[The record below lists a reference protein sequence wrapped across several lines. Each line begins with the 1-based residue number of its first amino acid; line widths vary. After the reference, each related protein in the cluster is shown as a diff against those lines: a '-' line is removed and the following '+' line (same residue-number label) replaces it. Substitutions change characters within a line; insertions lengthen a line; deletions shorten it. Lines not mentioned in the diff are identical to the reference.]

1 MQEYKI
7 FIQRIGLTGITNILL
22 ALSSLIL
29 IPILTKNL
37 SINDYGLWVE
47 IATTITVV
55 PYLGTLG
62 LYSSMIRFL
71 SSEKDRNKIQE
82 GFYSITSIVLFC
94 TLIICVTLIVFSK
107 YISLLFNTSV
117 DIILLVSI
125 IVFFACLNSILF
137 NFFIT
142 FKQIKIYSILML
154 TQTYLGVF
162 IVSYFVIKG
171 FSLYTALFGLLI
183 ANLVVFM
190 IMTVYIISAI
200 SFKIPKFKYI
210 KEYLSFGIPT
220 IPSNISLWVVDS
232 SDRYLIGIILGTAF
246 VGYYNPGYTL
256 GNIIILMLA
265 PFSIVLPSI
274 LPEYY
279 EKNQLDKVRLFLK
292 YSLKYYLL
300 FAIPSAFGLSLLSKP
315 LLTILTTPEIA
326 LNGYLI
332 TPIVALSAILYGIY
346 GIIFNIII
354 LKKKTKITGGIWI
367 ISAILN
373 VVLNILLIPY
383 FGIICAA
390 LVTLFTYSIAF
401 ALTLLYSIKFFD
413 FDFDLTFI
421 FKSVAAS
428 IIMSSIII
436 IFNPEGTLNIIAT
449 AIIAII
455 VYFISLWILKGFDTD
470 EIKFIKRLFIN

>member
-1 MQEYKI
+1 
-7 FIQRIGLTGITNILL
+7 
-22 ALSSLIL
+22 
-29 IPILTKNL
+29 
-37 SINDYGLWVE
+37 
-47 IATTITVV
+47 
-55 PYLGTLG
+55 
-62 LYSSMIRFL
+62 
-71 SSEKDRNKIQE
+71 
-82 GFYSITSIVLFC
+82 
-94 TLIICVTLIVFSK
+94 
-107 YISLLFNTSV
+107 
-117 DIILLVSI
+117 
-125 IVFFACLNSILF
+125 
-137 NFFIT
+137 
-142 FKQIKIYSILML
+142 ML